1 MLRVAEFDELQ
12 LLECLSKR
20 EIEKTKEQI
29 HFHELYNYFKEK
41 TMNINYNYNHTFFP
55 SHSCLSRL

>member
-20 EIEKTKEQI
+20 EKKEQI

-41 TMNINYNYNHTFFP
+41 TMNINYSYNHTFFP